1 MAFAFFVPGIPV
13 AKGSARAF
21 YAPKQKRAF
30 ARQDNA
36 EKQRPWVSA
45 IIDAA
50 TKANV
55 LMLNGPVEVRIG
67 FYLPRPKSHYGSK
80 GDLKPGMPLYCPK
93 RPDLDKLERCVL
105 DALTGIAWADDC
117 QVALVRTFKIYGNKP
132 GADIFLEGFADD
144 F

>member
-1 MAFAFFVPGIPV
+1 MAFTFFVPGIPV

-50 TKANV
+50 TKAEV
-55 LMLNGPVEVRIG
+55 LMYDGPVEVRIG
-67 FYLPRPKSHYGSK
+67 FHMPRPKSHLNSK
-80 GDLKPGMPLYCPK
+80 GQLQAGAPTYCPK

-105 DALTGIAWADDC
+105 DALTGIAWTDDC
-117 QVALVRTFKIYGNKP
+117 QVAAVRTFKVYAEKP
-132 GADIFLEGFADD
+132 GADIFIEGISDD